1 MTLTSGDDALAAFLP
16 TFLPVPLL
24 TICLPACPPARLPAD
39 VAAMPTTTEADWDAS
54 SSSSSVSASASG
66 ATVKV
71 KVAPGSGSSLR
82 RLLNQS
88 KETMIAEE
96 KGLLRQVVELLE
108 DVAPQVGG
116 WGMKSEVV

>member
-1 MTLTSGDDALAAFLP
+1 MGTTS
-16 TFLPVPLL
+16 
-24 TICLPACPPARLPAD
+24 
-39 VAAMPTTTEADWDAS
+39 EADWDAS
-54 SSSSSVSASASG
+54 SSSSSSSGSA

-108 DVAPQVGG
+108 DVAPQVGRKNG
-116 WGMKSEVV
+116 SGGCLQWL